1 MHYHYLPAQCHVLKR
16 FPINQT
22 IPFLGASYKNFICY
36 FLKYTNIYKTCRKIV
51 LQGLIKK
58 KSKNK
63 LLSLLPHAPPL
74 FLFNNT
80 LSIYTEQNKVWAT
93 GDKEKVEMVFGYY
106 RFVTDQTES
115 RTLSYKSQ
123 QLHLLRF
130 SNTFLQENILF
141 LKKKKIIFQ
150 C

>member
-58 KSKNK
+58 KIQKQ
-63 LLSLLPHAPPL
+63 AP
-74 FLFNNT
+74 F
-80 LSIYTEQNKVWAT
+80 SAT
-93 GDKEKVEMVFGYY
+93 TRPPPFP
-106 RFVTDQTES
+106 F
-115 RTLSYKSQ
+115 
-123 QLHLLRF
+123 
-130 SNTFLQENILF
+130 
-141 LKKKKIIFQ
+141 
-150 C
+150 